1 MTLAD
6 LCLLGAVAIII
17 GTIGIAKA
25 QGRGRFDNARPRDP
39 EFYKDPFR
47 ARALWAHQ
55 NGIESFPLFAAA
67 VILAEMRGARQPV
80 VDALAAAFLLVRIA
94 YVAAYLADR
103 PRLRS
108 AVFALGFAVTLAIF
122 FTPLWAAGR

>member
-17 GTIGIAKA
+17 GTIAIAKVT
-25 QGRGRFDNARPRDP
+25 GRGAFDNARPRSAA
-39 EFYKDPFR
+39 FYKDPFR
-47 ARALWAHQ
+47 ARALGAHQ
-55 NGIESFPLFAAA
+55 NGMESFPLFAAA

-80 VDALAAAFLLVRIA
+80 VDGLAVAFLVVRVA
-94 YVAAYLADR
+94 FVAAYLKDK

-108 AVFALGFAVTLAIF
+108 ALFGVGFAVTLAIF
-122 FTPLWAAGR
+122 FTPLWAKG

>member
-6 LCLLGAVAIII
+6 LCLLGAVVIII
-17 GTIGIAKA
+17 ATIAIPKVMA
-25 QGRGRFDNARPRDP
+25 RGAFDNAKPRDP
-39 EFYKDPFR
+39 DFYKDPFR

-67 VILAEMRGARQPV
+67 VILAEMRGVHQPV
-80 VDALAAAFLLVRIA
+80 VDGLAAAFLIVRIA
-94 YVAAYLADR
+94 YVAAYLGDK

-108 AVFALGFAVTLAIF
+108 AVFGVGFAVTLAIF
-122 FTPLWAAGR
+122 FTPLWATG

>member
-17 GTIGIAKA
+17 GTIAIAKA
-25 QGRGRFDNARPRDP
+25 AGRGAFDNAKPRDP

-55 NGIESFPLFAAA
+55 NGIETFPLFAAA
-67 VILAEMRGARQPV
+67 VILAEMRGVRQPV
-80 VDALAAAFLLVRIA
+80 VDGLALAFLAARIA
-94 YVAAYLADR
+94 FVAAYLADK

-108 AVFALGFAVTLAIF
+108 ALFGLGFAVTLGIF
-122 FTPLWAAGR
+122 FSPLWAKG